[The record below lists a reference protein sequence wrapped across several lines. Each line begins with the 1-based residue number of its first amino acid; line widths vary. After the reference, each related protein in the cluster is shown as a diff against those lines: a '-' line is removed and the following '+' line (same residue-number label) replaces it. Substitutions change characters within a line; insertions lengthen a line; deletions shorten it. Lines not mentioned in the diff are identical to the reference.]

1 MNRISLNN
9 KILAILMLVIMLVGT
24 VQPVFAVS
32 STGTGKWVA
41 GQWDSRIFTTEN
53 KNNVGMLLRR
63 LVNYNTGE
71 KITVFCGEH
80 FINSPTG
87 TIESATH
94 SVPSDPAVKRAC
106 KVAYFRV
113 V

>member
-24 VQPVFAVS
+24 IQPVFAVS
-32 STGTGKWVA
+32 STGAGKWVA

-63 LVNYNTGE
+63 LCRITIQE
-71 KITVFCGEH
+71 K
-80 FINSPTG
+80 
-87 TIESATH
+87 
-94 SVPSDPAVKRAC
+94 K
-106 KVAYFRV
+106 
-113 V
+113 

>member
-24 VQPVFAVS
+24 IQPVFAVS

-63 LVNYNTGE
+63 LVNYTTGE
-71 KITVFCGEH
+71 KITTFCRRT
-80 FINSPTG
+80 F
-87 TIESATH
+87 
-94 SVPSDPAVKRAC
+94 C
-106 KVAYFRV
+106 
-113 V
+113 